1 MLTLHAL
8 NGDHLSALIANPAAA
23 LASYSNRDE
32 IAGTVVDVA
41 KATRALYERT
51 GTRSPWIGYLAERQS
66 DGSIV
71 GTCGFTSPPSAG
83 NVEVTFFTFSRYE
96 NQGNASAMLRHL
108 ILIALSDVMVDRIL
122 AHTLPEEN
130 ASAHILRKAGFIQE
144 GMDEDDEAGHVWRWS
159 LSTDS
164 PASA

>member
-1 MLTLHAL
+1 MLTIHAFSGEL
-8 NGDHLSALIANPAAA
+8 LSALIAHPGTA
-23 LASYSNRDE
+23 LASHPNHTDVAEAVFE
-32 IAGTVVDVA
+32 IA
-41 KATRALYERT
+41 KATRDLYERT

-66 DGSIV
+66 GSAIV
-71 GTCGFTSPPSAG
+71 GTCGFKGPPSAG
-83 NVEVTFFTFSRYE
+83 NVEVAYFTFPQFE
-96 NQGNASAMLRHL
+96 NEGIASAMLRHL

-144 GMDEDDEAGHVWRWS
+144 GLDEDDEAGHVWRWS